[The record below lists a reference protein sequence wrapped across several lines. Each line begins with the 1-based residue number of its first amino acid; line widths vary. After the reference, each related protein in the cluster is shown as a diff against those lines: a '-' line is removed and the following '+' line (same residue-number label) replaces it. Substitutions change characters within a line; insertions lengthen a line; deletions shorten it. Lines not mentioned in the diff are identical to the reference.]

1 MSINLI
7 DNDCCFICGKGNTEG
22 LRLSFEETDNGV
34 SAEFI
39 LRRQYQGYKG
49 IIHGGLI
56 AAILDEAMVKAA
68 NLRGFNAITAEI
80 IVRFRNPLSVGEK
93 ARVKGKVV
101 RESRRLIVA
110 EAVINK
116 EDVIIAEAEGK
127 LYIPVV

>member
-1 MSINLI
+1 MFINLI
-7 DNDCCFICGKGNTEG
+7 DDDYCFICGKGNPKG
-22 LRLSFEETDNGV
+22 LSLSFHETLNGV

-39 LRRQYQGYKG
+39 LKREYQGYKG

-56 AAILDEAMVKAA
+56 AAILDEAMIKAA
-68 NLRGFNAITAEI
+68 NLKGFNAITAQI

-93 ARVKGKVV
+93 ARVIGKVI

-116 EDVIIAEAEGK
+116 DDVIIAEADGK